1 MPRTLFAQT
10 DAPTP
15 LPQIANP
22 PFHLLSSYCLCKRE
36 DVVGIIITLT
46 QVVCSEIDN
55 VMSGSLELFD

>member
-15 LPQIANP
+15 LPQIATP
-22 PFHLLSSYCLCKRE
+22 PFHLLGSYCLCKRE
-36 DVVGIIITLT
+36 HVVGIIITLT

-55 VMSGSLELFD
+55 VMSGYLELFD